1 MGENIK
7 EKISEFNRLMKE
19 LTEDFSL
26 IFREEKEEEYHDQL
40 ISMLKSLDKA
50 QTIIRE
56 AFNLFLSR
64 NIKDN

>member
-26 IFREEKEEEYHDQL
+26 IFREGKEEEYHDEL